1 MELDMKTIMRL
12 FSVFVIFSVAIFT
25 THAQAEGE
33 VSYNVGFASEY
44 YYRGILQND
53 SSGSAGIDYENDGFY
68 VGAWTAD
75 VGDGLEVDGYFGYG
89 IETESGL
96 SVGLG
101 FTGYYYTGEFD
112 DTYEEINL
120 NLGYGMVSLEYSVGE
135 WDGFGDEADY
145 DFLALTVEGDNGF
158 YGKYG
163 TFGKDF
169 DGEYIELGWGTTIA
183 EIDFGIAAILNS
195 EELSDE
201 LDSDGD
207 PTEGE
212 AIIFTIGKTF

>member
-1 MELDMKTIMRL
+1 MKTITRL
-12 FSVFVIFSVAIFT
+12 VSVFVILSGAMVSTKA
-25 THAQAEGE
+25 HAEGE

-53 SSGSAGIDYENDGFY
+53 SSASAGIDYEDGGFY
-68 VGAWTAD
+68 IGAWTAD
-75 VGDGLEVDGYFGYG
+75 VGDGLEVDGYFGSG
-89 IETESGL
+89 VETESGF
-96 SVGLG
+96 SVGVG

-112 DTYEEINL
+112 DTYEEVNL
-120 NLGYGMVSLEYSVGE
+120 NMGYGMVSLEYSVGE

-145 DFLALTVEGDNGF
+145 DFLVVTVEGDNGF

-169 DGEYIELGWGTTIA
+169 DGDYIELGWGTTIA

-195 EELSDE
+195 DELSDE

-212 AIIFTIGKTF
+212 AIIFTIEKTF

>member
-1 MELDMKTIMRL
+1 MKAMTRL
-12 FSVFVIFSVAIFT
+12 VSVLLVLLGAVMSTSA
-25 THAQAEGE
+25 HAAGE

-53 SSGSAGIDYENDGFY
+53 SSASAGIDYENGGFY

-89 IETESGL
+89 IETEAGFSIG
-96 SVGLG
+96 VG

-120 NLGYGMVSLEYSVGE
+120 NLGYGPVSLEYSVGE
-135 WDGFGDEADY
+135 WDGFGDDADY
-145 DFLALTVEGDNGF
+145 DFLAVTFEAENGF

-169 DGEYIELGWGTTIA
+169 DGDYIELGWGTTIA
-183 EIDFGIAAILNS
+183 EIDFGIAAVLNS
-195 EELSDE
+195 DELSDE

>member
-1 MELDMKTIMRL
+1 MKAITRL
-12 FSVFVIFSVAIFT
+12 VSVFVILSGAMVSTKA
-25 THAQAEGE
+25 HAEGE

-53 SSGSAGIDYENDGFY
+53 SSASAGIDYEDGGFY

-89 IETESGL
+89 VETESGF
-96 SVGLG
+96 SVGVG

-120 NLGYGMVSLEYSVGE
+120 NMGYGMVSLEYSVGE

-145 DFLALTVEGDNGF
+145 DFLAVTVEGDNGF

-169 DGEYIELGWGTTIA
+169 DGDYIELGWGTTIA

-195 EELSDE
+195 DELSDE